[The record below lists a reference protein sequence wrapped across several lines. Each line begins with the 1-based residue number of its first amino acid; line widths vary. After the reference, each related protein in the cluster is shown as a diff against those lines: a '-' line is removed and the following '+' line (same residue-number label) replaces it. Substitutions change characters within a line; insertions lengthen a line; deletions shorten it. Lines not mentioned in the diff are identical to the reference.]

1 MYLCIF
7 AAEKMAELK
16 ETMTEKMAEL
26 KAEKTILKDNIR
38 DMRQARL
45 QMQTNGRSSWRYTS

>member
-1 MYLCIF
+1 
-7 AAEKMAELK
+7 MAELK